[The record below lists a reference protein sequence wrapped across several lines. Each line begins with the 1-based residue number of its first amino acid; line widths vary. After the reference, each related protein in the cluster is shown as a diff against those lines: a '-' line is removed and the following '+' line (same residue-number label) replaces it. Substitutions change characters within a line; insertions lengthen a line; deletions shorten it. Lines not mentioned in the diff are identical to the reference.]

1 MAKKI
6 QIDIEVNG
14 KMQKAT
20 VSAKKLN
27 AALDQTS
34 KSARETDRNVK
45 GTAQASSNASKNFS
59 KMSQGM
65 GGLVGAYASLA
76 ASLFAV
82 SAAFNFLKGAGEL
95 KSLQAGQ
102 VAYASATGIALKSLT
117 TDIVNATNAQ
127 ITFKDAAQAA
137 AIGTAAGLSADQLTR
152 LGKAAAD
159 TSQILG
165 RDVTDSFNRLVRG
178 VTKAEPELLDE
189 LGIILRLERAT
200 TDYGLAIGKTADEL
214 TPFERSQAV
223 ANDVLTQA
231 EEKYSK
237 ILDVVGRSPN
247 QYAQLG
253 KAFDDLVMKIQGVVD
268 IVAGPLAKVLQDT
281 PGLAIASFLL
291 LLRGPLAAMGVS
303 FQDIAKN
310 ARESA
315 NEQIK
320 ALKDVTDRA
329 KIARLNVGKLK
340 QEFQGAAGKAYA
352 LNPNSKVLQRASEGT
367 MTKTD
372 RANLRKALASAEAQ
386 YAKHGKIVNGIFKGM
401 SIQMVTD
408 VAGAFTQM
416 ELAEKNKVANSKVAA
431 TQIELYYAKAATGI
445 KVFGAA
451 IASLGVK
458 LLNVAG
464 WIGILITG
472 YQLVK
477 ALFDDDKPEQ
487 KQITL
492 LDVQREKIQKLNEEL
507 MHFVDIQRIMAE
519 GTTSV
524 KGFGA
529 VAGVLDNLDTNTMT
543 QAISEFQN
551 FQKIQEKNLEIQKE
565 IDRINEKNA
574 ATRDLDLLYTQAAR
588 TGRTEIL
595 PAGRASESLEEVPKL
610 LDVPESAKASSE
622 LLLKVRDSIAAIE
635 KETGQTLGPF
645 ETLKNMLSDPQSFSP
660 KEILSAVVAAQDLG
674 KTIREL
680 PRLTTDAA
688 AALKGFANSIAPK
701 SQAQQTIDA
710 IQKQLTSMQKV
721 KDAGGIIDEKE
732 FARLSQTQQDIAVF
746 RDRAHASAMR
756 QLATQKKITNEVIGE
771 LAGTRAL
778 READNALIENKDK
791 QLDIEEKIK
800 AIETTKRAL
809 AGELTQED
817 INQLEILGA
826 QLGIE
831 KQLQTILEARRAM
844 AEGMEPILNAQERL
858 NILREIKGA
867 EQQITNLAQKRLD
880 LIRQEMDQRA
890 RRQTLEDEA
899 AERNRNDSVL
909 GRMFGGIGAEQRAL
923 EAQIAREEQL
933 LADRKANIDQE
944 IAMKTAAIDME
955 YDLLALQ
962 FQLMEL
968 RFRAIAQEQGANAQ
982 ENPEAA
988 RLAADATSMAD
999 KLADQTGEG
1008 GMLESLR
1015 EQAKSGIAEQ
1025 IRLELDEA
1033 ANNVDNLKNKL
1044 KELEPMGQIL
1054 AGIGDIITSNINSA
1068 LDQLVDGT
1076 ISAKEAFK
1084 QMAISI
1090 LKDIVKMINKLIV
1103 QYILMQLMNMILPGS
1118 GTAIS
1123 ASGNIMGQGSSGP
1136 GGDFTGKANFSPGA
1150 FDFGGG
1156 RYGGI
1161 MKPPA
1166 GYRAGGIADGSSS
1179 GYPVMLHGREAV
1191 VPLPHGDKIPVELR
1205 GGGTQQNNVGVTV
1218 NINND
1223 GSSSTTTSADS
1234 QENQANALGNTIASV
1249 VRRELLNQKRAGGLL
1264 SPYGVQ

>member
-34 KSARETDRNVK
+34 KSAREADRNVK
-45 GTAQASSNASKNFS
+45 GAAQASSNASKNFS

-127 ITFKDAAQAA
+127 ISFKDAAQAA
-137 AIGTAAGLSADQLTR
+137 AIGTAAGLSADQLRR

-253 KAFDDLVMKIQGVVD
+253 KAFDDLVMKIQRVVD
-268 IVAGPLAKVLQDT
+268 TVAGPLAKVLQDT

-329 KIARLNVGKLK
+329 KIATLNVGKLK

-352 LNPNSKVLQRASEGT
+352 LNPNSKVLERASKGT

-431 TQIELYYAKAATGI
+431 TTIELYYAKAATGI

-477 ALFDDDKPEQ
+477 GLFDDDKPEQ

-551 FQKIQEKNLEIQKE
+551 FQKVQKENLEIQKE

-574 ATRDLDLLYTQAAR
+574 AMREQDLLYRQAAR

-595 PAGRASESLEEVPKL
+595 PAGRASETLEEVPKL
-610 LDVPESAKASSE
+610 IEIPESAQASSE

-721 KDAGGIIDEKE
+721 KDAGGIIDEEE
-732 FARLSQTQQDIAVF
+732 FARLSQTQQNIAVF

-771 LAGTRAL
+771 LAGTQAL

-791 QLDIEEKIK
+791 QLDIEEKIRD
-800 AIETTKRAL
+800 IVTTKRAL

-817 INQLEILGA
+817 INQLEVLAA

-831 KQLQTILEARRAM
+831 KQLQTILEARRTM
-844 AEGMEPILNAQERL
+844 AEGMKPILNAQERL
-858 NILREIKGA
+858 NILREIQGA
-867 EQQITNLAQKRLD
+867 EQKITNLAQKRLD

-890 RRQTLEDEA
+890 RRQVLEDDA

-933 LADRKANIDQE
+933 LADRKANIEQE

-962 FQLMEL
+962 FQLMEQ
-968 RFRAIAQEQGANAQ
+968 RFRAIALEQGRNADT
-982 ENPEAA
+982 NPEAA
-988 RLAADATSMAD
+988 ELAADATSMAD

-1136 GGDFTGKANFSPGA
+1136 GGAFTGKANFSPGA